1 MNENAIARIERPSL
15 STTDQVFQALYDG
28 VVSLKLE
35 PGVKVSEIEVAK
47 QLDVSRQPVR
57 DAFFRLSKL
66 GFLSIRP
73 QRATLISRISEQAV
87 HEAVFTRTALEVE
100 CLRLVVQAGTAERR
114 ALHSNLAAQ
123 RAALDKGDRSEFH
136 ALDEVFHETLCVI
149 AGQAHV
155 WGLIREQ
162 KAHMDRIRFL
172 TLSDERKHHVLT
184 EHEAL
189 VAAID
194 AADVALAEQRLRAH
208 LNGIR
213 TVLPEIRKRYPDYFD
228 PPL

>member
-1 MNENAIARIERPSL
+1 MNENTIARIELPSV
-15 STTDQVFQALYDG
+15 SATDQVFQALYDG
-28 VVSLKLE
+28 VVSLKLA
-35 PGVKVSEIEVAK
+35 PGVKVSESEVAK

-87 HEAVFTRTALEVE
+87 LEAVFTRTALEVE
-100 CLRLVVQAGTAERR
+100 CLRRVVQAEAANRR
-114 ALHSNLAAQ
+114 ALHDNLAAQ

-136 ALDEVFHETLCVI
+136 ALDEVFHESLCQI
-149 AGQAHV
+149 AGHAHV
-155 WGLIREQ
+155 WGLIREH

-172 TLSDERKHHVLT
+172 TLSEERRSHVLS
-184 EHEAL
+184 EHEGL

-194 AADVALAEQRLRAH
+194 AGDGALAEARLRSH

-213 TVLPEIRKRYPDYFD
+213 TVLPEIRRRYPDYFD